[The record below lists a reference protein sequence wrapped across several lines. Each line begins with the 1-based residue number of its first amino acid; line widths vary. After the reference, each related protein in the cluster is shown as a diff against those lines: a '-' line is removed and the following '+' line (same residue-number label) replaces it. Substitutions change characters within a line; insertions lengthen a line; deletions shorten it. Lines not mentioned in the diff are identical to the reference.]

1 MFASSP
7 AKMPV
12 VVSQEKRI
20 TMSFSV
26 NTNLASLAALQTLNM
41 TEQMLTQT
49 QNVISTGQSVASA
62 QDNPALYSISNTIQ
76 ASIASLTA
84 VQNNLSFG
92 QSTLGVASNAASQIS
107 SQLATLQQTVTQA
120 DQAGI
125 SPTTMQNQVN
135 AILTNINQFATT
147 ATFNGVNLLDN
158 VTTSRLNIVQDTI
171 GNSIAVTNQNAT
183 TTGLGL
189 TGLSVT
195 GSNMTFAGLANQA
208 TVAGDTLIF
217 KGAGQAN
224 TTSTTYTFTFAG
236 TGNNGAVSGG
246 GTATVGVNVLIG
258 PSQAATMSNLISAI
272 QGIQG
277 NVPSTGSTVTPQGQ
291 MFSATLDTAGNLV
304 VASNST
310 ASTSALSA
318 GSYAPAIITSADAAI
333 TGSTGTSAQQAI
345 LIVQNAITLMNA
357 KAAVLGSAE
366 QQVTG
371 LQNFNTQLSAS
382 FTSGVGALTDANM
395 AAESAQLA
403 SLQTKQQLG
412 IQSLSMANARPQMM
426 LQLFR

>member
-1 MFASSP
+1 
-7 AKMPV
+7 
-12 VVSQEKRI
+12 
-20 TMSFSV
+20 MSFSV

-76 ASIASLTA
+76 AGIASLTA

-92 QSTLGVASNAASQIS
+92 QSTLGVASNAAAQIS

-120 DQAGI
+120 DQVGI
-125 SPTTMQNQVN
+125 NPATMQNQVN

-158 VTTSRLNIVQDTI
+158 VTTTQLNIVQDTL
-171 GNSIAVTNQNAT
+171 GNSVSVTNQDAT

-189 TGLSVT
+189 TGINVNQTSAGASIQLAGLGNVASTAITASSAFTFKTTVGAAAAVTFSVT
-195 GSNMTFAGLANQA
+195 FSTAANSV
-208 TVAGDTLIF
+208 TP
-217 KGAGQAN
+217 
-224 TTSTTYTFTFAG
+224 TTSGSTIDPAAMGATINVQLG
-236 TGNNGAVSGG
+236 TS
-246 GTATVGVNVLIG
+246 TAE
-258 PSQAATMSNLISAI
+258 TMTNLISAI
-272 QGIQG
+272 NSVQG
-277 NVPSTGSTVTPQGQ
+277 NLPNVYVPGSTTTEATGQLFSAVIDSQGNLSIASGNQAIKMGTGAVTSIVNAAATPIAEAAPTGSGLQ
-291 MFSATLDTAGNLV
+291 
-304 VASNST
+304 
-310 ASTSALSA
+310 
-318 GSYAPAIITSADAAI
+318 
-333 TGSTGTSAQQAI
+333 TGGAQQAI
-345 LIVQNAITLMNA
+345 LIVQNAITLMNS

>member
-1 MFASSP
+1 
-7 AKMPV
+7 
-12 VVSQEKRI
+12 
-20 TMSFSV
+20 MSFSV

-49 QNVISTGQSVASA
+49 QNVISTGQSVSSA

-208 TVAGDTLIF
+208 TAAGDTLIF
-217 KGAGQAN
+217 KGAGQTN
-224 TTSTTYTFTFAG
+224 TTLTTYTFTFA
-236 TGNNGAVSGG
+236 TSGNNGAVSGG
-246 GTATVGVNVLIG
+246 GTSAVGVNVVIG

-277 NVPSTGSTVTPQGQ
+277 NVPSTGSAVTPQGQ

-318 GSYAPAIITSADAAI
+318 GSYTPATATATDAAI
-333 TGSTGTSAQQAI
+333 TGTAGTSAQQAI

>member
-1 MFASSP
+1 
-7 AKMPV
+7 
-12 VVSQEKRI
+12 
-20 TMSFSV
+20 MSFSV

-76 ASIASLTA
+76 AGIASLTA

-92 QSTLGVASNAASQIS
+92 QSTLGVASNAAAQIS

-120 DQAGI
+120 DQVGI
-125 SPTTMQNQVN
+125 NPATMQNQVN

-158 VTTSRLNIVQDTI
+158 VTTTQLNIVQDTL
-171 GNSIAVTNQNAT
+171 GNSVSVTNQDAT

-189 TGLSVT
+189 TGINVNQTSAGASIQLAGLGNVASTAITASSAFTFTTKVGTAAAVTFSVT
-195 GSNMTFAGLANQA
+195 FSTAANSV
-208 TVAGDTLIF
+208 TPT
-217 KGAGQAN
+217 
-224 TTSTTYTFTFAG
+224 
-236 TGNNGAVSGG
+236 
-246 GTATVGVNVLIG
+246 
-258 PSQAATMSNLISAI
+258 
-272 QGIQG
+272 
-277 NVPSTGSTVTPQGQ
+277 TGSTIDPAATGATINVQLGTSTAETMTNPISAVNSVQGKLPNVYVPGSATVNETGQ
-291 MFSATLDTAGNLV
+291 LFSAVIDSQGNLSIASGNNAIGMGTGSVTSILNTAG
-304 VASNST
+304 T
-310 ASTSALSA
+310 AIAEA
-318 GSYAPAIITSADAAI
+318 AP
-333 TGSTGTSAQQAI
+333 TGSGLQTGGAQQAI